1 MKKILLLI
9 LVAALTSCGQP
20 NSSEAT
26 IQNTSEN
33 AAETAPQS
41 GESMSSGVDYVTYPT
56 TVVDS
61 PAAKFCESKGGKSFV
76 EKREDGFEML
86 YCEVAGEKKD
96 AWQFMNDNA

>member
-1 MKKILLLI
+1 MKKILF
-9 LVAALTSCGQP
+9 LVFVLTLASCSQQDSAQTP
-20 NSSEAT
+20 T
-26 IQNTSEN
+26 
-33 AAETAPQS
+33 QS
-41 GESMSSGVDYVTYPT
+41 GNAEQNSATQAIYPS

-61 PAAKFCESKGGKSFV
+61 PAAKFCESKGGKNSV

>member
-1 MKKILLLI
+1 MKKILF
-9 LVAALTSCGQP
+9 LVFALMLASCTQ
-20 NSSEAT
+20 
-26 IQNTSEN
+26 QND
-33 AAETAPQS
+33 APTTTQS
-41 GESMSSGVDYVTYPT
+41 GNAEQSSVTQATYPS

-61 PAAKFCESKGGKSFV
+61 PAVKFCESKGGKSSV